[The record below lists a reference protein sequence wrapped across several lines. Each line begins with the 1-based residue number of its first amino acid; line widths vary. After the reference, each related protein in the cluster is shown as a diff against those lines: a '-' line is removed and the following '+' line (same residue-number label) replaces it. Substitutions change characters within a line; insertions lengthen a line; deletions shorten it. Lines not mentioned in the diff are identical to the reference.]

1 MIETCTTNAG
11 RLAFL
16 KGEVKSDHV
25 FKIALFKDS
34 ANLNKKTKAYTKT
47 GEVEGQGYAPKT
59 LQTPVYGVDEDDAA
73 FMDFPDEIKWENAT
87 IAASGCMVYDETLDG
102 LALVIVNFGKV
113 VTSTNGP
120 FTLTPETDMIRFK

>member
-1 MIETCTTNAG
+1 MITTCTTNAG

-16 KGEVKSDHV
+16 KGEVRPDHV
-25 FKIALFKDS
+25 FKIALYKES
-34 ANLNKKTKAYTKT
+34 ATLDKSTKKYTPSN
-47 GEVEGQGYAPKT
+47 EVQGQGYSPKT
-59 LQTPVYGVDEDDAA
+59 LPSPIYGVDQDDIA

-87 IAASGCMVYDETLDG
+87 IEASGCMVYDETLG
-102 LALVIVNFGKV
+102 NLALVIVNFGKV